1 MLDQLKRI
9 LSLSIGL
16 FLSVYSLYLIT
27 QEKIHFGVLIPLV
40 IGVAL
45 MLYALCFNQTQ
56 VWLRSFHLRRK
67 IWTLLWLLFFIWI
80 ISVFL
85 FFTYIQKNKEHHNN
99 QNTPKAIIVLGGG
112 VENAQPTP
120 TLQNRLDRAATY
132 AQQTTNTLVIVSGGL
147 VFGQSYSEAEI
158 MRNYLLSHYPDLK
171 NSIQVENKSSSTALN
186 LKYSAAILKQQ
197 HIALSAPITLVTSDF
212 HTLRAKA
219 IAKHQGYSNVTTV
232 SAVTPLYIRYHSWL
246 REYFAYISG
255 FLLGEY

>member
-16 FLSVYSLYLIT
+16 FLSVYSLYLIS
-27 QEKIHFGVLIPLV
+27 QEKIHFGILVPLV

-45 MLYALCFNQTQ
+45 MLYTLFFNRIQI
-56 VWLRSFHLRRK
+56 WLRSSHHRRK
-67 IWTLLWLLFFIWI
+67 IWILLWLLFFAWM
-80 ISVFL
+80 ISIFL
-85 FFTYIQKNKEHHNN
+85 FFDYIQQNKEHQNN
-99 QNTPKAIIVLGGG
+99 QNNPKAIIVLGGG

-120 TLQNRLDRAATY
+120 TLQNRLDRAAKY
-132 AQQTTNTLVIVSGGL
+132 AQQNPNALVIVSGGL

-158 MRNYLLSHYPDLK
+158 MRNYLISHYPNLE
-171 NSIQVENKSSSTALN
+171 NSIEAENKSSSTALN

-212 HTLRAKA
+212 HTVRARA
-219 IAKHQGYSNVTTV
+219 IAKHQGYSNVTTI
-232 SAVTPLYIRYHSWL
+232 SAATPLYIRYHSWL